1 MIGILKPVRFR
12 HLVLRLLICLVF
24 LCVSAG
30 GAFAATR
37 TWDGGGDGISWSDPS
52 NWNPNSVPREGDL
65 AVIDNSTD
73 YVVLNQPSEVNDFQ
87 IRAGATLVMDNT
99 LFVRDDVQLL
109 ASGNKTANL
118 TGTGFLKLKM
128 SSGSDIYIRADNAT
142 DTLSV
147 DNLEFADLD
156 GVNNLVFLGNATAT
170 RLVVNSNFTWTNSGV
185 FEILV
190 ANSVLEVPSMVI
202 PAGMTLDASS
212 ANCTLRVKGDFI
224 ETGSF
229 IEGSTCSVEFNG
241 TAGTVTAGSNPT
253 QFYRLKINASSTM
266 TANTNITVT
275 DNWTCDGTF
284 NPGNYTVTMTAAD
297 NTATLGGAA
306 DSAFNNL
313 TLNKA
318 GATFTINRSFSVL
331 GTFFMQNATAVN
343 ANANTITINGGT
355 WDNNIGAG
363 AFGEGTSTVVFSGS
377 NPILPDVAE
386 TFNNIT
392 ISATVSATAN
402 ANYTIN
408 GNWTNNQSTF
418 VPGTWTVT
426 INGASAL
433 LGTAPLTLYT
443 CDISGSGTL
452 TLDAGD
458 DLSVN
463 TITVA
468 AGRTLTMTD
477 NCTLRVGAS
486 VVISGNFTA
495 SGNPAPLITDRGS
508 YFTFT
513 FNSGNNINVSRLDVA
528 NVDNEGMKFT
538 SKPGTL
544 ALGSINFT
552 NSDGQ
557 ATGVYLNF
565 SFDPTGTSYTFSNC
579 TFDLSCQF
587 NVRTLSAATWNTE
600 TVTMQ
605 GYTGGKG
612 GGQYEDDQSIGKVTV
627 AAPDTNGSVRWPS
640 KLWVGGTIGN
650 LTSWNT
656 GTNWSPSG
664 VPGASDKVTIP
675 KVTYNPTLN
684 TNTTIAALQIESG
697 ATVST
702 DGSGRQLTVSGSIVL
717 NPDDGNGV
725 AAFNYN
731 EGGAAFLTVN
741 GNIISS
747 GTVSITAPTCT
758 VGGYID
764 NSGSFTASISGTFSV
779 SESVVNS
786 SLFVPGNMTVGGDWT
801 NTGTYTHNNKKI
813 IFNGSS
819 ADITQGA
826 SNFYDVDVNNGKIYT
841 ALDDLT
847 VSNNLTVAGTL
858 KITKTITVGNTFSS
872 TGTMEFNG
880 TTAQTAPAWTYNNL
894 TLSNSS
900 AAVSLAGNTIVSNTL
915 LINALVQLNAVTYT
929 ITLNGTFT
937 NNGTFTCG
945 TSKLTCN
952 GAATSIG
959 GSSTTEFYNLDINNT
974 KTLVL
979 ATTIKVKNAWTNN
992 GTFTNTGSTVIF
1004 SGTNSSVNGSATQPF
1019 YNFTVENLKSF
1030 SFGAGVTT
1038 LRIAGQFVNDG
1049 TFNYGTSIVEFNG
1062 SNSTIGECLVA
1073 PSFYDVTVSSK
1084 LTMDAGDTITVLN
1097 QFKVNN
1103 GASFFMI
1110 NSCTMNV
1117 KNVVIEG
1124 AFSANGSVP
1133 TVQDTGSKLSFIV
1146 QNGGSLDIS
1155 DLNLMNPDNEGLKIV
1170 NTASLTQT
1178 IGGINFTDSDG
1189 LEAGTYL
1196 QLLLN
1201 NWAQAPYNISY
1212 CTFDTYCQYNIR
1224 TTAGTP
1230 NSSVSMVGY
1239 GGVKGGETWED
1250 DKTSGGVITPGSIV
1264 WVEKKWDAG
1273 QASTQWSQ
1281 GNNWNPNN
1289 IPTGSDRVIIPDET
1303 TLANQFAPNLNT
1315 DANVASL
1322 LVEDGGNLTSNSSR
1336 TLNIAGD
1343 FTIEADTGAGAA
1355 GSVVWGAA
1363 AGTNVYLNVGGDFSN
1378 NGDFTIQNITTGAI
1392 DIQGNFYNTGTVT
1405 NNIAAA
1411 NAYFTVRGDMIN
1423 SGALTPVSINI
1434 FGNWANTGTVTPGA
1448 GTVYFKGVN
1457 RTIASGIGSYFNV
1470 NIPSTASYTATD
1482 DFTITNALTL
1492 AGYLKVQKAISI
1504 PASFTSTGSTL
1515 EFNGSIPQSI
1525 PAKTYNNIVINNLA
1539 NTVTLQ
1545 GDIVVN
1551 GNLTINPGATL
1562 SGGNYQITVNGN
1574 FINNGTF
1581 NGSSSTVVFAGA
1593 NSEVQGTSMPTF
1605 NNITINNGATL
1616 TVTNTGET
1624 IKVSGN
1630 WQDSNAATA
1639 GFVSGNSTVIF
1650 TGASSTINGVVV
1662 DTFNNI
1668 SLENTCTLS
1677 IGAIG
1682 QVKLRGTFTNSG
1694 TFSAGTSTVIYSGT
1708 NGGIAGTNLGFYNL
1722 QCDGKLTVNTGDVVT
1737 VTNLLTI
1744 ATTGTLVMSN
1754 DGTIRTPAVTV
1765 NGTFQTTGTPTLTDT
1780 GTKFSFTVNN
1790 ASAALNINGLN
1801 FANPDDNG
1809 MRIVNAASLSIDNVN
1824 FTNSDTLQTGYYLR
1838 LEMAGITSNQ
1848 YVFSGCSF
1856 DRYCQYNAYIPASAA
1871 VNAVSMTAASG
1882 EKGDEQYEYES
1893 GSGYVAGGD
1902 MIWPIRQWDGGGTT
1916 QNWTEGANWSPDG
1929 VPIQGEKVKIPSPSV
1944 MGYNG
1949 ATEYPILNTDATIG
1963 SLIIED
1969 GARLDTTGNNRNLII
1984 TGGLTVEADTGE
1996 GSAGQLNFSSGGAT
2010 SKLEIQRDV
2019 SNGGTIS
2026 VSNAIT
2032 FTISGNLSN
2041 TGSFTNAATSANFTI
2056 GGGVTNSGVFSP
2068 ATVSISGSFANSGT
2082 FTAGAGTVTLKG
2094 ANSSITSGGASFNN
2108 LTIISSAI
2116 YSALDSIT
2124 VSGALGVE
2132 GTLKIKN
2139 GITMSGTFSSTA
2151 GTMEF
2156 SGTAVQTVPQPPGG
2170 ASYHDLHIENTSAV
2184 VSLGGDVTVTGDVV
2198 IGISANF
2205 NAQAYTVNLTG
2216 NWTNDGTFT
2225 PSTSK
2230 VVFKGVPSTVGGI
2243 SVTEFN
2249 NIEIFTAKT
2258 LTVGAINQL
2267 KIKGNWVNNG
2277 TFTQIFSTVYF
2288 TGVSCDISGTAVT
2301 NFYNMEIVNGTVLG
2315 ISTATGTLKVQNT
2328 FTNNGSFTPG
2338 DDTLE
2343 FNGGNSSIA
2352 GANPLIT
2359 YNTTVSGTLN
2369 LNSGD
2374 DLKANNAVLVTGV
2387 LNMADTCYLR
2397 VGVSCTV
2404 QGGTFGTSGSTP
2416 VVTNI
2421 GAKYSFTVNNSGK
2434 VLLNGLFF
2442 QNANDS
2448 GLNIAANANT
2458 NIDIDNVAFSDSD
2471 GLAQGTYIT
2480 LGYTSIAAYTYS
2492 FQGCTFN
2499 DGCQYNVSTTNN
2511 AGVVSNAVT
2520 MSGDSG
2526 LKTGETYENDKAGGT
2541 VVNGSIIWRVIRWEG
2556 DVNQF
2561 WSSAGNW
2568 NTGVVPTSSDK
2579 VIIPS
2584 PDDRVGAANDPVLD
2598 INSTVGSLMIYD
2610 GTMFSTSG
2618 TNRTLRVNNQL
2629 FIESDQGY
2637 GSAANLNFTSSG
2649 VGSLVNAGTIQNE
2662 GTVSVAAEIFS
2673 VSGTVTNAGSFTSTS
2688 PSFAVTGDLNNTGN
2702 FTTGSMTITGSF
2714 VNSGTFTPGAG
2725 TVTLNGSIGN
2735 VTMGNALF
2743 NSVTIPTGSVYT
2755 ALDTFALSS
2764 TFTLSGYLKVKT
2776 GITFGTAFTE
2786 AGGTVDFNGTSAQ
2799 TIPAETYNVIA
2810 ISNASAGG
2818 VTAGGAVI
2826 AVDLTI
2832 NNSSTFIGGG
2842 NTITVNGKWTNNGT
2856 FTPQTSNVTFAGA
2869 ASTIEGTAVT
2879 TFNNVSV
2886 TNTLTV
2892 NVSEIKV
2899 NGTFS
2904 NTGTF
2909 TASNSTVTF
2918 NSGSS
2923 QISGNAGT
2931 VFNNLKINT
2940 GATLADVTNDVRVKN
2955 IWNNAGTF
2963 TPGST
2968 VIRFTGSTG
2977 TIEGNAT
2984 TFYQLKIAGT
2994 LTMDG
2999 SDDVTVSNGMTVLSG
3014 GTFNLTGNSILRL
3027 GVTGAAVEG
3036 TFTSSG
3042 TTPTVTD
3049 TGSKYVFT
3057 VGTASGAGIVVLNGL
3072 NFQNPGDSGL
3082 NITTNAGTAF
3092 DIDNVSFTDPG
3103 DSTGVGV
3110 FIKIDKIVA
3119 SSTYAFT
3126 GCSFDNGCLYNVQTA
3141 NGSIAASMV
3150 VKIQGYSGAKS
3161 GGVYENDNATGQQ
3174 NPGDPDN
3181 TGSIQWPAKKWNGSV
3196 NTSWSNANNWT
3207 PAGVPSTA
3215 ERVIIPSPSE
3225 FTGVQAQPTLNIT
3238 TTLASLE
3245 IQDGAVLT
3253 ASANDIKL
3261 TVNGTLVIQANLGE
3275 GAEGQFNYSCAGA
3288 TSLLLI
3294 KGAVTNGGTMSV
3306 SNAASFT
3313 MESNFTNSNTGTF
3326 TNSTGFILKGTLAN
3340 SGTLTPG
3347 NMTVTGSWSNSSII
3361 SAASGTVTFNGAAGT
3376 IVSGGQSFYS
3386 LKINSGCVYTAND
3399 SISMNAGGTLTL
3411 PGTLKLKSG
3420 ITFGAAFDSTGGTL
3434 EFSGTVVQTIPSAPS
3449 SYNNITV
3456 SNASATV
3463 SFGANM
3469 TLNGTLTIAANAVVN
3484 AGAYTII
3491 IGGDFTNSGIF
3502 QKGTSTVTF
3511 NGAPSTIGGTA
3522 ITEFNSVTINAT
3534 KTLQIGAVGTAK
3546 VYGVWTN
3553 NNAFTTG
3560 SSTIIFT
3567 GIASSIAGSAVTEF
3581 YNLTVDTG
3589 ATMSIDAGI
3598 AQANVKNIFQNDGTF
3613 TAGSS
3618 TVYFTGTTAEI
3629 KGASASTFNNAQVT
3643 GTLALN
3649 AGSDATVSSTLTVT
3663 STGTLTMN
3671 GSAVLRL
3678 GTPSTAGTA
3687 VIQGLFQTSGSTPTV
3702 TDKGARFS
3710 FTVSGASGKVLIN
3723 NVTFNNPDINGLN
3736 IANTANTGFDIDY
3749 AAFTSSAYLAGRTYV
3764 KINFTAGS
3772 YSFAGCSFDANCQYN
3787 VYTPSGA
3794 IAGGLVVNLLGASGA
3809 KAGGTYENDDN
3820 NGSQLPAPPANNS
3833 DNTGSIRWPAKQW
3846 VGTVSNL
3853 WSIDNNWN
3861 PVGKPVAGDK
3871 VVFPTGSANYPVS
3884 LDLNATVTGMQIQDG
3899 ASVSSV
3905 AADKQLTVNGG
3916 LTLDADGGA
3925 AGVPTFTFSSVGLG
3939 LLTINGTLTT
3949 GSGSS
3954 MSVSSSTFTAGGDIN
3969 NSGSLTIGSAS
3980 STVNGKVTNNGTL
3993 VLNAGIIV
4001 NADWSNDGAAVFTPN
4016 TNTVTLRSSNGAI
4029 DSGGDAFYN
4038 LTIPTTYAFT
4048 ANDALSVSNV
4058 LTVNGTLKIKT
4069 SLTVT
4074 TTFDNTN
4081 GTIEYNGTAIQNITA
4096 FTTYNNI
4103 VISNTSA
4110 TVSAGGNF
4118 TTNNITI
4125 NNNVVFD
4132 GNAKTITVNN
4142 FWTNDGSFT
4151 ANGSTVTFSG
4161 TPSTVAGNNITQFAN
4176 IVIPNTKSLS
4186 LSGVSTIKIAAA
4198 WTNNGGTFNSGSSTV
4213 TFTTASGVINGS
4225 ATTEF
4230 NNITVDGGTLV
4241 ESVTTNFID
4250 LKGVFSLINS
4260 GVFTCGDS
4268 EVRFTGLGGN
4278 ISGTMSFFKI
4288 TITGT
4293 GKLTLDAGDDVT
4305 VQSTLAV
4312 NASGKLDMQNNCTLR
4327 LGTAIA
4333 AGTLTINGD
4342 FSTTDT
4348 SAKPAINAVNNGNRY
4363 SMTFSTSGTVDI
4375 NGLNVIDVA
4384 DTGVVM
4390 ANVGSDPSFALDRV
4404 AFSKTNGSATGTY
4417 LVLNDTTM
4425 AALTFSGCTFDANC
4439 SKNVEAAVGAQTPAI
4454 SFTAYGGA
4462 KSGGAFETDPQNGA
4476 NPPDDFGSIRWPKKT
4491 WVGDTSAVWTNPL
4504 NWEDNTTI
4512 PGNYSKVIVPAAG
4525 VINDPSITGNVEIGS
4540 LTIEAGRTVA
4550 ISGNDVNFTVHGSI
4564 DITSATLTYLTG
4576 GGSPKV
4582 FQIDGNIN
4590 AAGTAAISFG
4600 GTAGSL
4606 TSNINGDITTGA
4618 NASITIGEIN
4628 TLSNTT
4634 TVGGNVDN
4642 SGTIT
4647 VRDFRTLN
4655 VTGNFTNQIG
4665 SNVQMPDTDAN
4676 QANGGIVKVSGTFNN
4691 LGSVTF
4697 GDTADELKVT
4707 GNTAAWGTI
4716 STDKGTVTVDNQAVS
4731 PNIPAGTFYNLKINT
4746 NAITTQLTGNVIVKN
4761 LLTLQTGTFSL
4772 NGFALTIGDTVAPA
4786 SGTLTV
4792 SGGTLSMNTGSSITL
4807 TNGSVVTV
4815 ASAAAFTATGGTIQS
4830 SIPATAY
4837 YDITLNG
4844 TVNITALDV
4853 YNTNTGGKGFYI
4865 TNTASI
4871 TSLTAVAFYNATV
4884 GGRHLTIEQN
4894 GPVSLAVAD
4903 VYFDNTYLPGG
4914 YSAAVVDTAPAD
4926 GQAVCVTFEYR
4937 DAATNGSGAGSAT
4950 ETVTSATVNWTYTA
4964 NPDIKGAVQGF
4975 PTNAFGFLGVPGWY
4989 STYVASRNINGA
5001 NTVDRIYVLAND
5013 GKLKSPVYYYDLP
5026 DASGDVVGTPWW
5038 DNEVDS
5044 SDCDG
5049 DANTVEVLH
5058 TIYFGTTKG
5067 KIVKLIDTGAA
5078 LNVAAGPWVGGLDVS
5093 PATDSPATAPV
5104 ITDDNNIYCGGT
5116 GDDAK
5121 AYLFG
5126 YNKATKVRVASFPVS
5141 HILIDK
5147 AIYTVP
5153 SSVVDAGTTWLFLGT
5168 DFVAGS
5174 ALIERINIDGG
5185 VVNAS
5190 ISNTNGSFKSP
5201 TMLSSYLYVT
5211 DDGSQNANKGWVHA
5225 ISPYGG
5231 FAAEVVSYP
5240 WPGAAHTLT
5249 GNRVPAGIT
5258 AAPWDDSGM
5267 LFFGDSVGKFYAI
5280 PTDNT
5285 PKTDAAFDASSFV
5298 IQLEAAQIS
5307 CTPLTIGDGLVY
5319 IGNDNGKLY
5328 VIDISANA
5336 AVLNPDTGTSYYY
5349 YFGQSHGITSVSY
5362 DMDADKYMIG
5372 TSQGKIF
5379 YIDPLIDP
5387 TP

>member
-1 MIGILKPVRFR
+1 
-12 HLVLRLLICLVF
+12 
-24 LCVSAG
+24 
-30 GAFAATR
+30 
-37 TWDGGGDGISWSDPS
+37 
-52 NWNPNSVPREGDL
+52 
-65 AVIDNSTD
+65 
-73 YVVLNQPSEVNDFQ
+73 
-87 IRAGATLVMDNT
+87 
-99 LFVRDDVQLL
+99 
-109 ASGNKTANL
+109 
-118 TGTGFLKLKM
+118 M
-128 SSGSDIYIRADNAT
+128 S
-142 DTLSV
+142 
-147 DNLEFADLD
+147 
-156 GVNNLVFLGNATAT
+156 
-170 RLVVNSNFTWTNSGV
+170 
-185 FEILV
+185 
-190 ANSVLEVPSMVI
+190 
-202 PAGMTLDASS
+202 
-212 ANCTLRVKGDFI
+212 C
-224 ETGSF
+224 
-229 IEGSTCSVEFNG
+229 
-241 TAGTVTAGSNPT
+241 
-253 QFYRLKINASSTM
+253 
-266 TANTNITVT
+266 
-275 DNWTCDGTF
+275 
-284 NPGNYTVTMTAAD
+284 
-297 NTATLGGAA
+297 
-306 DSAFNNL
+306 
-313 TLNKA
+313 
-318 GATFTINRSFSVL
+318 
-331 GTFFMQNATAVN
+331 
-343 ANANTITINGGT
+343 
-355 WDNNIGAG
+355 
-363 AFGEGTSTVVFSGS
+363 
-377 NPILPDVAE
+377 
-386 TFNNIT
+386 
-392 ISATVSATAN
+392 
-402 ANYTIN
+402 
-408 GNWTNNQSTF
+408 
-418 VPGTWTVT
+418 
-426 INGASAL
+426 
-433 LGTAPLTLYT
+433 
-443 CDISGSGTL
+443 
-452 TLDAGD
+452 
-458 DLSVN
+458 
-463 TITVA
+463 
-468 AGRTLTMTD
+468 
-477 NCTLRVGAS
+477 
-486 VVISGNFTA
+486 
-495 SGNPAPLITDRGS
+495 
-508 YFTFT
+508 
-513 FNSGNNINVSRLDVA
+513 
-528 NVDNEGMKFT
+528 
-538 SKPGTL
+538 
-544 ALGSINFT
+544 
-552 NSDGQ
+552 
-557 ATGVYLNF
+557 
-565 SFDPTGTSYTFSNC
+565 
-579 TFDLSCQF
+579 
-587 NVRTLSAATWNTE
+587 
-600 TVTMQ
+600 
-605 GYTGGKG
+605 
-612 GGQYEDDQSIGKVTV
+612 
-627 AAPDTNGSVRWPS
+627 NGSPVY
-640 KLWVGGTIGN
+640 VIGT
-650 LTSWNT
+650 
-656 GTNWSPSG
+656 
-664 VPGASDKVTIP
+664 
-675 KVTYNPTLN
+675 
-684 TNTTIAALQIESG
+684 
-697 ATVST
+697 
-702 DGSGRQLTVSGSIVL
+702 
-717 NPDDGNGV
+717 
-725 AAFNYN
+725 
-731 EGGAAFLTVN
+731 
-741 GNIISS
+741 
-747 GTVSITAPTCT
+747 
-758 VGGYID
+758 
-764 NSGSFTASISGTFSV
+764 
-779 SESVVNS
+779 
-786 SLFVPGNMTVGGDWT
+786 
-801 NTGTYTHNNKKI
+801 
-813 IFNGSS
+813 
-819 ADITQGA
+819 
-826 SNFYDVDVNNGKIYT
+826 
-841 ALDDLT
+841 
-847 VSNNLTVAGTL
+847 
-858 KITKTITVGNTFSS
+858 
-872 TGTMEFNG
+872 
-880 TTAQTAPAWTYNNL
+880 
-894 TLSNSS
+894 
-900 AAVSLAGNTIVSNTL
+900 
-915 LINALVQLNAVTYT
+915 
-929 ITLNGTFT
+929 
-937 NNGTFTCG
+937 
-945 TSKLTCN
+945 
-952 GAATSIG
+952 
-959 GSSTTEFYNLDINNT
+959 STTEFYDLEIINA
-974 KTLVL
+974 KSFTL
-979 ATTIKVKNAWTNN
+979 AMPVKIVNAWTNN
-992 GTFTNTGSTVIF
+992 GTFTSTGSTVIF
-1004 SGTNSSVNGSATQPF
+1004 TGTSSSVNGSATQSF
-1019 YNFTVENLKSF
+1019 SNLKIDDMKTLSL
-1030 SFGAGVTT
+1030 GAGVTT
-1038 LRIAGQFVNDG
+1038 LRIGGEFIDNG
-1049 TFNYGTSIVEFNG
+1049 TFNYGTSTVEFNG
-1062 SNSTIGECLVA
+1062 SNSTIGTCLVA
-1073 PSFYDVTVSSK
+1073 PTFYNVTVSSK

-1103 GASFFMI
+1103 GASFYMV
-1110 NSCTMNV
+1110 NSCQMNV
-1117 KNVVIEG
+1117 KAVVVEG
-1124 AFSANGSVP
+1124 TFNSSGSVP
-1133 TVQDTGSKLSFIV
+1133 SIADTGSKLSFIV
-1146 QNGGSLDIS
+1146 QNGGSLDVS
-1155 DLNLMNPDNEGLKIV
+1155 DLNITNPDNEGLKIV

-1189 LEAGTYL
+1189 LEAGVYL
-1196 QLLLN
+1196 QFLLN
-1201 NWAQAPYNISY
+1201 DWSQAPYSVSY

-1239 GGVKGGETWED
+1239 GGTKGGVTWED
-1250 DKTSGGVITPGSIV
+1250 DKTSGGIITPGSIV

-1273 QASTQWSQ
+1273 NGTTQWSSS
-1281 GNNWNPNN
+1281 NNWNPNAT
-1289 IPTGSDRVIIPDET
+1289 PTGADRIIIPDES

-1322 LVEDGGNLTSNSSR
+1322 LIEDGGNLTSNSSR
-1336 TLNIAGD
+1336 TLNVAGD

-1355 GSVVWGAA
+1355 GSVVWGVA
-1363 AGTNVYLNVGGDFSN
+1363 AGTNVYLDVGGDFN
-1378 NGDFTIQNITTGAI
+1378 NYGDFTIQNITTGSI
-1392 DIQGNFYNTGTVT
+1392 DIQGNLFNTGTVT

-1411 NAYFTVRGDMIN
+1411 NAFFTVRGDMVN

-1434 FGNWANTGTVTPGA
+1434 FGNWDNTGMVTPGA

-1457 RTIASGIGSYFNV
+1457 RTIASGLGSYFKV
-1470 NIPSTASYTATD
+1470 NFPSTSSYTATD
-1482 DFTITNALTL
+1482 DFTITDTLVL

-1504 PASFTSTGSTL
+1504 PATFTPAGGTL
-1515 EFNGSIPQSI
+1515 ELNGSISQSI
-1525 PAKTYNNIVINNLA
+1525 PAKTYNNLVINNLSS
-1539 NTVTLQ
+1539 TVTLQ
-1545 GDIVVN
+1545 GNIVVN
-1551 GNLTINPGATL
+1551 GNLTINQGATL
-1562 SGGNYQITVNGN
+1562 SGGNSQITINGN

-1593 NSEVQGTSMPTF
+1593 NSEVQGISMPTF
-1605 NNITINNGATL
+1605 NNVTISNNATL
-1616 TVTNTGET
+1616 TITNTGET

-1630 WQDSNAATA
+1630 WQDNNAATA
-1639 GFVSGNSTVIF
+1639 GFVSGNSTIIF
-1650 TGASSTINGVVV
+1650 TGASSVINGVVA

-1694 TFSAGTSTVIYSGT
+1694 TFSAGTSMVIFNGT
-1708 NGGIAGTNLGFYNL
+1708 NGGVAGANLGFYNL
-1722 QCDGKLTVNTGDVVT
+1722 QCDGKLVVNTGDVVT
-1737 VTNLLTI
+1737 VTNQLTVS
-1744 ATTGTLVMSN
+1744 TTGTLYMSN

-1765 NGTFQTTGTPTLTDT
+1765 NGTFQTTDTPTLTDT

-1790 ASAALNINGLN
+1790 AVAILNINGLN

-1809 MRIVNAASLSIDNVN
+1809 MRIVSAASLNIDNVN

-1838 LEMAGITSNQ
+1838 LEMAGITANK

-1856 DRYCQYNAYIPASAA
+1856 DRYCQYNVYIPASAA
-1871 VNAVSMTAASG
+1871 ASALSMIAASG
-1882 EKGDEQYEYES
+1882 EKGDELYEYES

-1902 MIWPIRQWDGGGTT
+1902 MVWPIRQWDGGGST
-1916 QNWTEGANWSPDG
+1916 QNWSEAANWAPDG
-1929 VPIQGEKVKIPSPSV
+1929 VPVQGEKVKIGSPSTAPV
-1944 MGYNG
+1944 YNG
-1949 ATEYPILNTDATIG
+1949 TTEYPILNTNATIG
-1963 SLIIED
+1963 SLILED
-1969 GARLDTTGNNRNLII
+1969 GSRLDTTGNNRQLVI
-1984 TGGLTVEADTGE
+1984 TGGLTIESDLGE
-1996 GSAGQLNFSSGGAT
+1996 GSAGQLNFTSGGTT

-2019 SNGGTIS
+2019 SNGGAIS

-2032 FTISGNLSN
+2032 FTINGNLTN
-2041 TGSFTNAATSANFTI
+2041 TGSFTNAASSASFTI
-2056 GGGVTNSGVFSP
+2056 GGSVTNSGVFSP
-2068 ATVSISGSFANSGT
+2068 VTVSISGSFTNSAT
-2082 FTAGAGTVTLKG
+2082 FTAGAGTITLKG
-2094 ANSSITSGGASFNN
+2094 ANSSLTSGGSSFNN
-2108 LTIISSAI
+2108 LTIISSAV
-2116 YSALDSIT
+2116 YSAADSLT
-2124 VSGALGVE
+2124 VSGALSVE

-2151 GTMEF
+2151 GVMEF

-2170 ASYHDLHIENTSAV
+2170 ASYHDLHIENTSAA
-2184 VSLGGDVTVTGDVV
+2184 VSLGGDVTVSGDIV

-2230 VVFKGVPSTVGGI
+2230 VVFKGVPSSVSGI

-2249 NIEIFTAKT
+2249 NIEIFTVKT
-2258 LTVGAINQL
+2258 LTIGAINQL
-2267 KIKGNWVNNG
+2267 KVKGNWVNNG
-2277 TFTQIFSTVYF
+2277 AFTQIFSTVYF
-2288 TGVSCDISGTAVT
+2288 TGVSCDISGTTVT
-2301 NFYNMEIVNGTVLG
+2301 NFYNMEISNGTVLG
-2315 ISTATGTLKVQNT
+2315 ISTATGTLKIQNI
-2328 FTNNGSFTPG
+2328 FTNNGSFTAG

-2343 FNGGNSSIA
+2343 FNGGNSSLA
-2352 GANPLIT
+2352 GTNPLIT

-2397 VGVSCTV
+2397 VGVSCTI
-2404 QGGTFGTSGSTP
+2404 QGGTFSTSGSTP
-2416 VVTNI
+2416 VVTNT

-2442 QNANDS
+2442 QNPNDN

-2458 NIDIDNVAFSDSD
+2458 SIDIDNVTFSDSD
-2471 GLAQGTYIT
+2471 GLFQGTYIT

-2511 AGVVSNAVT
+2511 VGVVNNAVT

-2526 LKTGETYENDKAGGT
+2526 LRTGETYENDKGGGVVAGG
-2541 VVNGSIIWRVIRWEG
+2541 GSIVWRVIRWEG

-2568 NTGVVPTSSDK
+2568 NTGTIPTASDK

-2598 INSTVGSLMIYD
+2598 INATVGSLMIYD
-2610 GTMFSTSG
+2610 GTVFSTSG

-2629 FIESDQGY
+2629 FIESNQGY

-2649 VGSLVNAGTIQNE
+2649 VGSLFNAGTIQNE
-2662 GTVSVAAEIFS
+2662 GTVSSAAEIFN
-2673 VSGTVTNAGSFTSTS
+2673 VSGTLTNAGFFTSTS

-2702 FTTGSMTITGSF
+2702 FTTGNMIITGSF
-2714 VNSGTFTPGAG
+2714 TNSGTFTPGAG
-2725 TVTLNGSIGN
+2725 TVTLNGTTGN
-2735 VTMGNALF
+2735 VTMGSALF

-2776 GITFGTAFTE
+2776 GITFGTTFTE

-2799 TIPAETYNVIA
+2799 TMPAETYNVI
-2810 ISNASAGG
+2810 IVSNTSAGG
-2818 VTAGGAVI
+2818 VTAGGAI
-2826 AVDLTI
+2826 AAVDLTV
-2832 NNSSTFIGGG
+2832 NNSSVFIGGG
-2842 NTITVNGKWTNNGT
+2842 NTITINGKWTNNGT
-2856 FTPQTSNVTFAGA
+2856 FTSQTSNVTFAGA

-2879 TFNNVSV
+2879 TFNNLSV

-2923 QISGNAGT
+2923 QIAGNAGT

-2940 GATLADVTNDVRVKN
+2940 GATLSDVTNDVRVKN
-2955 IWNNAGTF
+2955 IWNNIGTF

-2999 SDDVTVSNGMTVLSG
+2999 SDDITVSTGLTVLSG

-3027 GVTGAAVEG
+3027 GVTGATIEG

-3049 TGSKYVFT
+3049 TGSKYAFT
-3057 VGTASGAGIVVLNGL
+3057 VGTVSGAGIVVLNGL
-3072 NFQNPGDSGL
+3072 NFQNPGDNGL
-3082 NITTNAGTAF
+3082 NITTNAGTGF
-3092 DIDNVSFTDPG
+3092 DVDNVSFTDPG
-3103 DSTGVGV
+3103 DSSGVGV
-3110 FIKIDKIVA
+3110 FLKIDKIVA

-3126 GCSFDNGCLYNVQTA
+3126 GCSFDSGCQYNVQTA

-3161 GGVYENDNATGQQ
+3161 GGAYENDNAAGQQ

-3196 NTSWSNANNWT
+3196 STSWSTANNWT
-3207 PAGVPSTA
+3207 PSGVPSTA

-3225 FTGVQAQPTLNIT
+3225 FTGALAQPTLNIT

-3261 TVNGTLVIQANLGE
+3261 TVNGTLVIQSNLGE
-3275 GAEGQFNYSCAGA
+3275 GVGQFNYSCAGA
-3288 TSLLLI
+3288 TSSLLL
-3294 KGAVTNGGTMSV
+3294 KGAVTSGGTMSV
-3306 SNAASFT
+3306 SNAVTFT
-3313 MESNFTNSNTGTF
+3313 MESNFTNSGTF
-3326 TNSTGFILKGTLAN
+3326 TNATAFTLKGSLTN

-3347 NMTVTGSWSNSSII
+3347 NMTVTGSWSNTNII
-3361 SAASGTVTFNGAAGT
+3361 TTPSGTVTFNGVAGT
-3376 IVSGGQSFYS
+3376 IASGGQSFYS
-3386 LKINSGCVYTAND
+3386 LKVNSGCAYTAND

-3434 EFSGTVVQTIPSAPS
+3434 EFNGTVVQSIPTAPS

-3456 SNASATV
+3456 SNTSATV
-3463 SFGANM
+3463 SFGAVV
-3469 TLNGTLTIAANAVVN
+3469 TLNGTLTIATNAVVN
-3484 AGAYTII
+3484 AGAYTIVVS
-3491 IGGDFTNSGIF
+3491 GDFTNNGTF
-3502 QKGTSTVTF
+3502 QKGTSTITF
-3511 NGAPSTIGGTA
+3511 SGAPSTIGGTS
-3522 ITEFNSVTINAT
+3522 ITEFNNVTISAT
-3534 KTLQIGAVGTAK
+3534 KTLQIGAIGTAK

-3560 SSTIIFT
+3560 SSTVIFT

-3589 ATMSIDAGI
+3589 VTMSIDAGI
-3598 AQANVKNIFQNDGTF
+3598 AQAKVKNVFQNDGTF
-3613 TAGSS
+3613 TANSS
-3618 TVYFTGTTAEI
+3618 TVYFTGTTAEV
-3629 KGASASTFNNAQVT
+3629 KGANASTFYNVQVT

-3649 AGSDATVSSTLTVT
+3649 AGSDITVSNALTVT
-3663 STGTLTMN
+3663 SAGTLSMN
-3671 GSAVLRL
+3671 GSSVLRL
-3678 GTPSTAGTA
+3678 GTPSTAGSA
-3687 VIQGLFQTSGSTPTV
+3687 AIQGLFQTSGLTPTV
-3702 TDKGARFS
+3702 TDKGAYFS

-3723 NVTFNNPDINGLN
+3723 NVTFNNPDANGLS
-3736 IANTANTGFDIDY
+3736 ISNTANTGFDIDY
-3749 AAFTSSAYLAGRTYV
+3749 ASFTSSAYLAGRTYI

-3787 VYTPSGA
+3787 VFTPSGA
-3794 IAGGLVVNLLGASGA
+3794 IAGGLVVNLLGASGS

-3820 NGSQLPAPPANNS
+3820 NGSQLPAPPANNP

-3853 WSIDNNWN
+3853 WSVDNNWN
-3861 PVGKPVAGDK
+3861 PIGKPQAGDK
-3871 VVFPTGSANYPVS
+3871 VVFPTGASNYPVS
-3884 LDLNATVTGMQIQDG
+3884 IDINSTVAGIQIQDG
-3899 ASVSSV
+3899 ASVSAA
-3905 AADKQLTVNGG
+3905 AADKQLTLNGN

-3925 AGVPTFTFSSVGLG
+3925 AGVPTFTFSSGGLG
-3939 LLTINGTLTT
+3939 SLTINGTFTT

-3954 MSVSSSTFTAGGDIN
+3954 ISISSPAFTANGDVT

-3980 STVNGKVTNNGTL
+3980 STINGKVTNSGTL
-3993 VLNAGIIV
+3993 VLNANITV
-4001 NADWSNDGAAVFTPN
+4001 NADWNNGGSAVFTPN
-4016 TNTVTLRSSNGAI
+4016 TTTVTLRSSNGTI

-4038 LTIPTTYAFT
+4038 LTIPTTYTFT
-4048 ANDALSVSNV
+4048 ANDALSVSNI
-4058 LTVNGTLKIKT
+4058 LTVNGMLKIKS
-4069 SLTVT
+4069 SLSVT

-4081 GTIEYNGTAIQNITA
+4081 GTIEYNGTAIQNVTA
-4096 FTTYNNI
+4096 FTTYNSI
-4103 VISNTSA
+4103 TISNTSA

-4125 NNNVVFD
+4125 NNNAVLD
-4132 GNAKTITVNN
+4132 GNGKTITVNN
-4142 FWTNDGSFT
+4142 IWTNDGSFT
-4151 ANGSTVTFSG
+4151 ANGSTVIFSG

-4176 IVIPNTKSLS
+4176 ITIPNTKSLS

-4250 LKGVFSLINS
+4250 LKGTFSLINS
-4260 GVFTCGDS
+4260 GAFTCGDS
-4268 EVRFTGLGGN
+4268 EVRFTGLGGAT
-4278 ISGTMSFFKI
+4278 SGTMSFFKI

-4312 NASGKLDMQNNCTLR
+4312 NASGKLDMQNSCNLR

-4333 AGTLTINGD
+4333 AGTLTFNGD

-4348 SAKPAINAVNNGNRY
+4348 LAKPAINAVNNGNRY

-4375 NGLNVIDVA
+4375 NGLNVIDPA
-4384 DTGVVM
+4384 DTGMVM
-4390 ANVGSDPSFALDRV
+4390 ANVGADPSFALDRV
-4404 AFSKTNGSATGTY
+4404 VFSKTTGSASGVY

-4425 AALTFSGCTFDANC
+4425 SGMTFSGCTFDAYCTN
-4439 SKNVEAAVGAQTPAI
+4439 NVQAAGGAQNPAI

-4462 KSGGAFETDPQNGA
+4462 NSGGTYEIDPQNGA
-4476 NPPDDFGSIRWPKKT
+4476 DPDTSGSIRWPKKT
-4491 WVGDTSAVWTNPL
+4491 WVGDTSAVWTDPL
-4504 NWEDNTTI
+4504 NWEDNLTI
-4512 PGNYSKVIVPAAG
+4512 PGNYSKVVIPTAG
-4525 VINDPSITGNVEIGS
+4525 VTNNPSISSSVEIGS
-4540 LTIEAGRTVA
+4540 LTMENGRTLS
-4550 ISGNDVNFTVHGSI
+4550 ISGNDISFTIHGSF
-4564 DITSATLTYLTG
+4564 DMTSATFSYSTG
-4576 GGSPKV
+4576 GASPKV
-4582 FQIDGNIN
+4582 FLIDGNVTMS
-4590 AAGTAAISFG
+4590 GTASIAVG
-4600 GTAGSL
+4600 ATAGSL
-4606 TSNINGDITTGA
+4606 TTTISGNA
-4618 NASITIGEIN
+4618 TLGVNASITFGAIN
-4628 TLSNTT
+4628 TLTGSATIS
-4634 TVGGNVDN
+4634 GNVDN

-4647 VRDFRTLN
+4647 VQDFRTLN
-4655 VTGNFTNQIG
+4655 VTGNFTNQVG
-4665 SNVQMPDTDAN
+4665 SNIQMPDSDTND
-4676 QANGGIVKVSGTFNN
+4676 ANGGTIKISGTFNN
-4691 LGSVTF
+4691 LGTVTF

-4707 GNTAAWGTI
+4707 GNTTAWGTI
-4716 STDKGTVTVDNQAVS
+4716 STDKGTVTVDNQLVS

-4746 NAITTQLTGNVIVKN
+4746 NAITTQLTGNVVVKN
-4761 LLTLQTGTFSL
+4761 LLTLQSGTFSL
-4772 NGFALTIGDTVAPA
+4772 NGLALTIGDTVAPA

-4807 TNGSVVTV
+4807 TNGSVITV
-4815 ASAAAFTATGGTIQS
+4815 ASAAAFTASGGTILS

-4865 TNTASI
+4865 TNTAAI

-4894 GPVSLAVAD
+4894 GPISLAVAD
-4903 VYFDNTYLPGG
+4903 VYFDDTYLPGG
-4914 YSAAVVDTAPAD
+4914 YSVAVIDTAPAD
-4926 GQAVCVTFEYR
+4926 GQSVCVTFEYR
-4937 DAATNGSGAGSAT
+4937 DAATNGNGAGSAT
-4950 ETVTSATVNWTYTA
+4950 ETVTSAAVNWTYTA

-5026 DASGDVVGTPWW
+5026 DASGDIVGTPWW
-5038 DNEVDS
+5038 DNEVDT

-5049 DANTVEVLH
+5049 DANVVEILH

-5078 LNVAAGPWVGGLDVS
+5078 LNIAAGPWVGGLDIS

-5174 ALIERINIDGG
+5174 ALIERINVDGG

-5225 ISPYGG
+5225 VSPYGG
-5231 FAAEVVSYP
+5231 FAAEVASYP

-5267 LFFGDSVGKFYAI
+5267 LFFGDSGGKFYAI
-5280 PTDNT
+5280 PTNNT

-5298 IQLEAAQIS
+5298 IQLEAVQIS

-5319 IGNDNGKLY
+5319 IGNNNGKIY
-5328 VIDISANA
+5328 GIDISAG
-5336 AVLNPDTGTSYYY
+5336 AVVSNPDSGTSYYY
-5349 YFGQSHGITSVSY
+5349 YFGQNHDITSVSY
-5362 DMDADKYMIG
+5362 DIDADKYMIG

-5379 YIDPLIDP
+5379 YIEPLIDP